1 MEFFGPLSQEKI
13 LPYQKHRIVFH
24 KMPLTKKEI
33 FFCILNGFLIGI
45 ANLIPGV
52 SGGTFALILGLYD
65 RLIGAITSL
74 RPQTIL
80 ISLKF
85 LLGGWNK
92 ENRLAFSDEM
102 KRIDLWFLVF
112 LGTGLLF
119 SVVLG
124 AKLIQFLLQNHPEA
138 TLSLFIGLIL
148 PSLVVPYRLIEKH
161 SPLIWSFLIPGILL
175 TVVPSFFMGGSVGS
189 ENPLFAFFTGMIAIS
204 AMILPGISGS
214 YIMLVLGEYQIVI
227 GKLSNLLQ
235 LDSIIFLS
243 AFGLGCL
250 IGLIVFTHF
259 VKWLFKS
266 YKSHTMTF
274 LLGLILGSF
283 FILWPFKD
291 YTQGQT
297 IVGRSGEVKR
307 DIQIATAK
315 NTIPQ
320 SAEQATVPVLSLL
333 MGLVLGLGLNRLEAL
348 NEKKE
353 ST

>member
-1 MEFFGPLSQEKI
+1 MS
-13 LPYQKHRIVFH
+13 
-24 KMPLTKKEI
+24 LTKKEI
-33 FFCILNGFLIGI
+33 LFCILNGFLIGI

-65 RLIGAITSL
+65 RLIHAITSL
-74 RPQTIL
+74 RPETIL
-80 ISLKF
+80 VTLRF
-85 LLGGWNK
+85 VFGGWNK
-92 ENRLAFSDEM
+92 EGRQRFADEM
-102 KRIDLWFLVF
+102 KRIDLVF
-112 LGTGLLF
+112 LIFLGLGLLI
-119 SVVLG
+119 SVVTG
-124 AKLIQFLLQNHPEA
+124 AKLIQYLLQNHPAA
-138 TLSLFIGLIL
+138 TLSLFIGLII

-161 SPLIWSFLIPGILL
+161 NITVWLFLIPGILL
-175 TVVPSFFMGGSVGS
+175 TVVPSFFMGDGSGS
-189 ENPLFAFFTGMIAIS
+189 ENPVFAFITGMIAIS

-235 LDSIIFLS
+235 VDSILFLS

-250 IGLIVFTHF
+250 IGLILFTHI

-291 YTQGQT
+291 YSAGQT

-315 NTIPQ
+315 NKLPGST
-320 SAEQATVPVLSLL
+320 EEATLPGITLL
-333 MGLVLGLGLNRLEAL
+333 LGLALGFGLNRLEDL
-348 NEKKE
+348 NQKKE
-353 ST
+353 G